1 LKTPDGGTL
10 NIEDTMKFE
19 DLMWPVI
26 FASLTALFWG
36 MYGPAIGF
44 ARSAEGGNAFK
55 PYLMIGVAYL
65 IWAIIGGAAGMAY
78 TKAPFSFSDSGVTWG
93 FIGGSLGAFGALTLT
108 LAMFS
113 FPGKPRPE
121 LVMPIVFGG
130 AVTVNAITNIV
141 LSRQQA
147 DAHAP
152 SLNLWLGMI
161 VVAVGIVL
169 VAYNTPHVA
178 PKMQS
183 QPTIPATNP
192 LDNPP
197 TS

>member
-1 LKTPDGGTL
+1 
-10 NIEDTMKFE
+10 MKLA
-19 DLMWPVI
+19 DVLWPVI

-44 ARSAEGGNAFK
+44 SRTAEGNNPFK

-78 TKAPFSFSDSGVTWG
+78 TKVPFSFSGAGVTWG

-130 AVTVNAITNIV
+130 AVTVNAITNLVI
-141 LSRQQA
+141 SYRQGG
-147 DAHAP
+147 AHAP
-152 SLNLWLGMI
+152 SPWLWLGMVVVATGI
-161 VVAVGIVL
+161 VV

-178 PKMQS
+178 PAKKPQTTTS
-183 QPTIPATNP
+183 QAP
-192 LDNPP
+192 NPP
-197 TS
+197 SNADNRSET

>member
-1 LKTPDGGTL
+1 MKL
-10 NIEDTMKFE
+10 EDI
-19 DLMWPVI
+19 LWPII
-26 FASLTALFWG
+26 FAALTALFWG

-44 ARSAEGGNAFK
+44 ARSAEGNNPFK

-65 IWAIIGGAAGMAY
+65 IWAILGGAAGMGY
-78 TKAPFSFSDSGVTWG
+78 TKVPFTFSGAGVTWG

-130 AVTVNAITNIV
+130 AVTVNAITNLI
-141 LSRQQA
+141 LSRRQEG
-147 DAHAP
+147 AHAA
-152 SLNLWLGMI
+152 SVWLWLGMV
-161 VVAVGIVL
+161 VVAVGIVV

-178 PKMQS
+178 PPKKSAS
-183 QPTIPATNP
+183 QVPAASAE
-192 LDNPP
+192 PP
-197 TS
+197 KTAS

>member
-1 LKTPDGGTL
+1 MNLADV
-10 NIEDTMKFE
+10 MK
-19 DLMWPVI
+19 PII
-26 FASLTALFWG
+26 FAALTALFWG
-36 MYGPAIGF
+36 LYGPAIGF
-44 ARSAEGGNAFK
+44 ARTAEGNNPFK

-65 IWAIIGGAAGMAY
+65 IWAIIGGAAGMGY
-78 TKAPFSFSDSGVTWG
+78 TKVPFTFSGAGVTWG

-169 VAYNTPHVA
+169 VAYNTPHVGP
-178 PKMQS
+178 PKKS
-183 QPTIPATNP
+183 QATTPTTTPAEKP
-192 LDNPP
+192 AH
-197 TS
+197 

>member
-1 LKTPDGGTL
+1 
-10 NIEDTMKFE
+10 MKFE
-19 DLMWPVI
+19 DIMWPAI

-36 MYGPAIGF
+36 MYGPAVGF

-78 TKAPFSFSDSGVTWG
+78 TKVPFTFSGAGVRWG

-113 FPGKPRPE
+113 FPTGVKPRPE

-130 AVTVNAITNIV
+130 AVTVNAITNLI

-147 DAHAP
+147 GAHAP
-152 SLNLWLGMI
+152 SIWLWVGMV
-161 VVAVGIVL
+161 VVAAGIVT

-178 PKMQS
+178 PPKK
-183 QPTIPATNP
+183 PTATTPTNP
-192 LDNPP
+192 PVDKPH
-197 TS
+197 S